1 MFTDEPEQMV
11 PESLVHPIYDT
22 LYKWGAMIVGPRE
35 FELEQEA
42 GPDPPSDHPSPLS
55 ADG

>member
-1 MFTDEPEQMV
+1 VFTDEPEQMV